1 MASGRGA
8 AAQRVPLSRNALPGT
23 ARSEPLA
30 AQALGALADTPDLTR
45 CGDRYNSVLSED
57 SRLLSGLVIAFG
69 GSMPM
74 HFALTRSPSPA

>member
-1 MASGRGA
+1 MAWGPGA
-8 AAQRVPLSRNALPGT
+8 AAQRVHLSRDALPETAPSEPPATTLGSLAGT
-23 ARSEPLA
+23 A
-30 AQALGALADTPDLTR
+30 ALATR
-45 CGDRYNSVLSED
+45 GDRYNSVLSGD